1 MRKRSFEEIYND
13 YKNQID
19 AIVNLPG
26 MKRLPAGR
34 IIAWFYGGSANGW
47 RNFLMKKAPT
57 KKMPKEAEALLAKF
71 GKK

>member
-1 MRKRSFEEIYND
+1 MTKKTLEEVYNN

-26 MKRLPAGR
+26 MKGQPAGR

-47 RNFLMKKAPT
+47 RNFLARKGT
-57 KKMPKEAEALLAKF
+57 SRKMPKEVDALLAKF